1 MERWLTA
8 NVDNMRCH
16 IATEDM
22 DVFKLVV
29 VRRTS
34 ILHKMVI
41 TSPQYQQMKFKLNK
55 IYKRR
60 LRLNYIGGCLYI
72 TNGLHCDYT
81 LEVCQY
87 FKILM
92 EEIDGDKND
101 YRIFKAI
108 IPEGSIFYK
117 DNNNIITNQLK
128 LTEEYVGS

>member
-1 MERWLTA
+1 MERWITA

-16 IATEDM
+16 IATEDIN
-22 DVFKLVV
+22 VYKLVV

-34 ILHKMVI
+34 ILHRMVI
-41 TSPQYQQMKFKLNK
+41 TSPQYQQMKFKTNK
-55 IYKRR
+55 IYKRK
-60 LRLNYIGGCLYI
+60 LRLNYISGCLYI
-72 TNGLHCDYT
+72 TNGLYCDYS

-92 EEIDGDKND
+92 EEIDGDRNE

-108 IPEGSIFYK
+108 IPKDSFFYK
-117 DNNNIITNQLK
+117 DNNKIITNHLK